1 MLRHIKTHISEI
13 SLTEDVY
20 NEEGKLL
27 FTVHHV
33 KSEEDK
39 EYIIDYVRSHIELNQ
54 ETPLDAYRELC
65 KQALEKEISSP
76 KTAVSLKEKR
86 NNDPKWFECK
96 EAAKLLLRK
105 GMRSQV
111 KNLLREYNRG
121 LSKV

>member
-54 ETPLDAYRELC
+54 ETPLDA
-65 KQALEKEISSP
+65 
-76 KTAVSLKEKR
+76 
-86 NNDPKWFECK
+86 
-96 EAAKLLLRK
+96 
-105 GMRSQV
+105 
-111 KNLLREYNRG
+111 
-121 LSKV
+121 